1 MRTTV
6 VRSRAKLK
14 KKIRVLNMQMYTLRG
29 SINLNDGRHTDYLT
43 E

>member
-6 VRSRAKLK
+6 VRSRTKL

-29 SINLNDGRHTDYLT
+29 SINLNDGRRTNYLAK
-43 E
+43 